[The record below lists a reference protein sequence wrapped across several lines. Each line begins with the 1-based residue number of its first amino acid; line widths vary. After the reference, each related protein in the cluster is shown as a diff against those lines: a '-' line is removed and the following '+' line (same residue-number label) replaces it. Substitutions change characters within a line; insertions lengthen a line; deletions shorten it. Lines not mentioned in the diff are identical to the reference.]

1 VRPGG
6 SRGEGRRLLYVTVVI
21 LFVLIVAALVFNRNG
36 FIALGELR
44 DEIDRVSGSIDSLET
59 QIDELEL
66 DLERLSSDSVYME
79 QMVREILGWGREGEF
94 IVRFVPPDSAGIL
107 H

>member
-1 VRPGG
+1 MRPAGA
-6 SRGEGRRLLYVTVVI
+6 RGEGRRLLYVIVVI
-21 LFVLIVAALVFNRNG
+21 LFVLIVATLVFNRNG

-44 DEIDRVSGSIDSLET
+44 EEIDRVSGTIDSLEN
-59 QIDELEL
+59 QIEELEL
-66 DLERLSSDSVYME
+66 DLERLSSDSLYME

-94 IVRFVPPDSAGIL
+94 IVRFVPSDSAGIL

>member
-1 VRPGG
+1 VI
-6 SRGEGRRLLYVTVVI
+6 VVI
-21 LFVLIVAALVFNRNG
+21 VFILVVVTLIFNRNG
-36 FIALGELR
+36 FVALGELR
-44 DEIDRVSGSIDSLET
+44 EEIARVSGSIDSLET
-59 QIDELEL
+59 QISGLES